1 MDIPLIQAELN
12 ELRQAWVLAD
22 RKLEV
27 AQKIAAIEPEVTLTN
42 INIAIETINHM
53 KSRLV
58 SLKEELE

>member
-1 MDIPLIQAELN
+1 MDIQQIQEELN

-42 INIAIETINHM
+42 INIAIETINHI

>member
-58 SLKEELE
+58 YLKEELE

>member
-42 INIAIETINHM
+42 INIAIETINHI

-58 SLKEELE
+58 FLKKELE

>member
-1 MDIPLIQAELN
+1 M
-12 ELRQAWVLAD
+12 
-22 RKLEV
+22 EV
-27 AQKIAAIEPEVTLTN
+27 AQKIVAVEPEGALTN